1 MPGFLRIED
10 AEAIGVVH
18 VIVFKLIKLCSA
30 EVVDHKVTA
39 RSHEV
44 GSDAVRT
51 MGYLPSKSV
60 GCRFRDQ
67 RVLIEQVGKLAV
79 PTNDISA

>member
-1 MPGFLRIED
+1 MPGFFRIED

-18 VIVFKLIKLCSA
+18 VIVFKLIKFCSA
-30 EVVDHKVTA
+30 KVVDHKVTA

-51 MGYLPSKSV
+51 VRYLPSESA
-60 GCRFRDQ
+60 GC
-67 RVLIEQVGKLAV
+67 G
-79 PTNDISA
+79 